1 MEWEYYILSDPRVGN
16 KYDPEESAK
25 SRLNDLGAQGWELVA
40 TFPTSYLGTTF
51 TVVYVFK
58 RAKASASK

>member
-1 MEWEYYILSDPRVGN
+1 MEWEYEILSDLRVGN
-16 KYDPEESAK
+16 KYDAEEPAK

-40 TFPTSYLGTTF
+40 AFPTSYLGTTV

-58 RAKASASK
+58 RAKGSA